1 VSTLSETR
9 IHRLFGFSIALKG
22 ISALAECIGAI
33 AFTLISVSSIKQL
46 VQAVTQSELS
56 EDPNDFIFSHL
67 AGWAQSFS
75 VSSKNVFIFY
85 LLSDGV
91 LKLFLIA
98 GLLRN
103 RLWAYPAS
111 MVVIILF
118 ILYQMYSFV
127 LTQSLGLIA
136 LTVFDC
142 LLVFLIWHERGVVR
156 TSIRLERDHEG
167 SAGICRC

>member
-1 VSTLSETR
+1 MTTLSETR
-9 IHRLFGFSIALKG
+9 IHRLFGVRVALKG
-22 ISALAECIGAI
+22 ISALAEFAGAI
-33 AFTLISVSSIKQL
+33 ALTLISVSSIKQL

-75 VSSKNVFIFY
+75 LSTKNVFIFY

-91 LKLFLIA
+91 LKLFLIV

-111 MVVIILF
+111 MVAIFMF
-118 ILYQMYSFV
+118 ILYQMYNFA

-142 LLVFLIWHERGVVR
+142 LLMLLIWHERRVVR
-156 TSIRLERDHEG
+156 ASMQLGRNHEG
-167 SAGICRC
+167 SAETCRH

>member
-1 VSTLSETR
+1 MSTLSETR
-9 IHRLFGFSIALKG
+9 IHRLFGVSIALKG
-22 ISALAECIGAI
+22 ISALAECIGGI
-33 AFTLISVSSIKQL
+33 AFALISMSTIREMVR
-46 VQAVTQSELS
+46 AVTQGELS
-56 EDPNDFIFSHL
+56 EDPHDFIFSHL
-67 AGWAQSFS
+67 AAWAQSFS

-85 LLSDGV
+85 LLADGG

-111 MVVIILF
+111 MVAIFMF
-118 ILYQMYSFV
+118 ILYQMYSFA

-142 LLVFLIWHERGVVR
+142 LLMLLIWHERRVVR
-156 TSIRLERDHEG
+156 ASMQLGRNHEG
-167 SAGICRC
+167 SAETCRH

>member
-1 VSTLSETR
+1 
-9 IHRLFGFSIALKG
+9 
-22 ISALAECIGAI
+22 
-33 AFTLISVSSIKQL
+33 LISTSSIREL
-46 VQAVTQSELS
+46 VRAVTQGELS
-56 EDPNDFIFSHL
+56 ENPNDFIFSHL

-91 LKLFLIA
+91 LKLFLVA

-118 ILYQMYSFV
+118 ILYQMYSFA
-127 LTQSLGLIA
+127 LTQSLGLVA

-142 LLVFLIWHERGVVR
+142 LLIFLIWHEHRIVR
-156 TSIRLERDHEG
+156 ASLRLG
-167 SAGICRC
+167 

>member
-1 VSTLSETR
+1 MSTLPEKR
-9 IHRLFGFSIALKG
+9 IHRLFEVSVALKG
-22 ISALAECIGAI
+22 ISALAECVGGI
-33 AFTLISVSSIKQL
+33 AFALISTSSIREL
-46 VQAVTQSELS
+46 VRAVTQGELS
-56 EDPNDFIFSHL
+56 ENPNDFIFSHL

-91 LKLFLIA
+91 LKLFLVA

-118 ILYQMYSFV
+118 ILYQMYSFA

-142 LLVFLIWHERGVVR
+142 LLIFLIWHEHRIVR
-156 TSIRLERDHEG
+156 ASLRLG
-167 SAGICRC
+167 